1 MISGLHHVSIGV
13 KDLERSLPFYQEVL
27 GFKKMLY
34 NITWKDSAMGQVI
47 GRAVKMRSVLLEND
61 VGGGAVKLVQLFAD
75 YEGHIGHKARPI
87 PPDRGWGDA
96 GHLEV
101 AVEASDIERTY
112 SELKGKNVEFL
123 LSPQHWYIPGT
134 LEGRY
139 FYLKDPDGVLVEVI
153 DGSRKE
159 EFAEYGGVYGL
170 NHTAIGVT
178 DMERSLAFY
187 RDILGFE
194 VLIDYKGTWPGE
206 AVIVGE
212 SIEQRLVMLG
222 HPNGGARIELIEN
235 LSPVKSKPVP
245 PEKRWGDIGV
255 MEAALEVKDI
265 GKVYKELSD
274 KGVSFM
280 CPISCMPETKI
291 RYVFLRDPDDSE
303 IGLYEI
309 PQLANKT

>member
-13 KDLERSLPFYQEVL
+13 SDLKRSLPFYQEVL
-27 GFKKMLY
+27 GFKKKLFD
-34 NITWKDSAMGQVI
+34 ITWKDSAMGQVI
-47 GRAVKMRSVLLEND
+47 GRSVKIRSVLLAND
-61 VGGGAVKLVQLFAD
+61 IGGGAIKLVQLFAD

-87 PPDRGWGDA
+87 PSDRRWGDA

-101 AVEASDIERTY
+101 AVEAGDIERTY
-112 SELKGKNVEFL
+112 RELKGKNVEFL

-159 EFAEYGGVYGL
+159 ESVEYSGVYGL

-178 DMERSLAFY
+178 DMERSLEFY
-187 RDILGFE
+187 RDMLGFE
-194 VLIDYKGTWPGE
+194 VLINHKGTWPGE

-222 HPNGGARIELIEN
+222 HPNGGAKIELIEN
-235 LSPVKSKPVP
+235 LSPVKSKPIP

-255 MEAALEVKDI
+255 MEAALEVKNID
-265 GKVYKELSD
+265 KVYKELSG
-274 KGVSFM
+274 KGVPFM
-280 CPISCMPETKI
+280 CAISYMPETKI
-291 RYVFLRDPDDSE
+291 RYLFMRDPDDSE

-309 PQLANKT
+309 LQWTN